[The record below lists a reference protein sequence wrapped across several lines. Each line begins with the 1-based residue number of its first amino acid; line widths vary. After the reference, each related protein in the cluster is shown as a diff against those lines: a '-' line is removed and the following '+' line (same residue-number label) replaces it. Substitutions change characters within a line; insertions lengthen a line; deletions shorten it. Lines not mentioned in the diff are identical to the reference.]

1 MLRRAKSESRQGQR
15 KLAAGFTIV
24 EMIIAIVIVSIIS
37 AMALSRLLGGD
48 TFNAFIIRD
57 QIVSLTRIAQQAS
70 LGRAGVKMTITPA
83 ADSVTISVAEVGG
96 VIESVVI
103 ESRGIVFNGDIN
115 KLVSNQTPSCGADAG
130 DNVIAALT
138 PMTINFDELGDL
150 ALSGVTG
157 ATGAIT
163 SAVRICLNDA
173 ATSTNVES
181 VCISPAGFAYAGVC
195 NVDP

>member
-1 MLRRAKSESRQGQR
+1 MLGRAKSKGQRNQR
-15 KLAAGFTIV
+15 KLAAGFTLA

-37 AMALSRLLGGD
+37 AIAISRILGGD

-70 LGRAGVKMTITPA
+70 LGRAGVSMTITPA
-83 ADSVTISVAEVGG
+83 ADSVTIRVAEVGG
-96 VIESVVI
+96 TMESVVI
-103 ESRGIVFNGDIN
+103 ESRGVVFSGDIN
-115 KLVSNQTPSCGADAG
+115 KLVSNQTPGCEADNG
-130 DNVIAALT
+130 DNAIAALT

-163 SAVRICLNDA
+163 SAVRICLNN
-173 ATSTNVES
+173 TNVDS
-181 VCISPAGFAYAGVC
+181 VCISPAGFAYPGIC

>member
-1 MLRRAKSESRQGQR
+1 MLRHAKSESQRSQR
-15 KLAAGFTIV
+15 KLAAGFTIA

-37 AMALSRLLGGD
+37 AVALSRLLGGD

-57 QIVSLTRIAQQAS
+57 QVVSLTRIAQQAS
-70 LGRAGVKMTITPA
+70 LGRAGVSMTITPA

-96 VIESVVI
+96 TIESVVI
-103 ESRGIVFNGDIN
+103 ESRGVVLSGDIN
-115 KLVSNQTPSCGADAG
+115 KLVGFQTPSCEADNG
-130 DNVIAALT
+130 DNPIAALT

-150 ALSGVTG
+150 AVSGVTG

-163 SAVRICLNDA
+163 SAVRICLNDIN
-173 ATSTNVES
+173 TDS
-181 VCISPAGFAYAGVC
+181 VCISPAGFAYSGVC